1 LAKRAKAPLLGA
13 AAAGL
18 TAPDG
23 GETGVAGAAT
33 TETAA
38 GEAGVVGVATA
49 AVREGERA
57 GKGAAAPSG
66 SGFGGRAAAAMAME
80 GSGVKGGSAPKG
92 SVGRRKGVAPTGVGS
107 GASEGECA
115 GLPCSD
121 GSRNANAGA
130 AVGEATAP
138 REGLRIVILLV
149 LGARS
154 RTGGDSCDGIIAES
168 CEDESVTAAMATAAA
183 AASASV
189 A

>member
-1 LAKRAKAPLLGA
+1 LAKRAKAPLLGAEA

-33 TETAA
+33 TDTAA

-49 AVREGERA
+49 AREGERA
-57 GKGAAAPSG
+57 GKGAGAPSG
-66 SGFGGRAAAAMAME
+66 SGFGGKAAAAMAME

-121 GSRNANAGA
+121 GSRNANAGT

-138 REGLRIVILLV
+138 REGLRIVMLLV

-154 RTGGDSCDGIIAES
+154 RTGGESCDGIIAES
-168 CEDESVTAAMATAAA
+168 CDDESVTAAMAAA
-183 AASASV
+183 AASAS
-189 A
+189 AA